1 MKWTDI
7 LAPEAIFKAQCLAAS
22 AKTERENGKIIC
34 PPQDQ
39 IFRAFE
45 LTPPDNVKVV
55 IIGQDPYHTPGQ
67 ANGLAFSIANGNPIQ
82 PSLRNIFK
90 EMCADIGCAMPTTTD
105 LTPWAERGV
114 LLLNATLTVEAH
126 HANSH
131 SNWGWQDFT
140 RNVVLKTAFLEQPIV
155 FMAWGNYAQDV
166 LRTTFLPEFNT
177 QYWIKILEEKKKSC
191 ILCSHPSPLSA
202 SRGSIPFFG
211 SYCFSRA
218 NEFLE
223 KMGSKPIDWSLE

>member
-1 MKWTDI
+1 M
-7 LAPEAIFKAQCLAAS
+7 
-22 AKTERENGKIIC
+22 
-34 PPQDQ
+34 
-39 IFRAFE
+39 
-45 LTPPDNVKVV
+45 V

-90 EMCADIGCAMPTTTD
+90 ELCADIGCDMPTTTD

-131 SNWGWQDFT
+131 SNWGWQDLT
-140 RNVVLKTAFLEQPIV
+140 RNVVLRLAFLQQPIV
-155 FMAWGNYAQDV
+155 FMAWGNYAQDI
-166 LRTTFLPEFNT
+166 LRTTFYPEFNN
-177 QYWIKILEEKKKSC
+177 QYWLKLLEERKKMC

-202 SRGSIPFFG
+202 SRGSVPFFG
-211 SYCFSRA
+211 SRCFSRA

-223 KMGSKPIDWSLE
+223 KMGSEKIDWTLN